1 MTGSVALMDSSVLV
15 DVASFFC
22 SIRVEIK
29 LAIDVLCC
37 TLSLILLDNATR
49 LGLTVFGLAR
59 TEVTTCTGRGS

>member
-1 MTGSVALMDSSVLV
+1 VTRSVALMDSSVLV

-22 SIRVEIK
+22 CIRVEIK

-49 LGLTVFGLAR
+49 LGLTMFGLAH
-59 TEVTTCTGRGS
+59 TEITTCPGRGS